1 LDYIKRK
8 FTTKDLGGNDSLNLY
23 PICCWHI
30 GAAQCDLKFIHDT
43 VAEINDDSS
52 ARWIYMGDGGECV
65 TRLSKGNVFDQTL
78 SPQEQHDFLYDTF
91 FPIRKKG
98 LWGIRGNHGNRID
111 LESGLSFDKSLMTAL
126 AIPYLGVSGI
136 GNIRINRSS
145 YDVFTHHGAPS
156 GAALQ
161 SKVAAAKK
169 AYHVIADI
177 RITGHSHVAMELDPE
192 FYSYADNTA
201 MRILKRPIHQV
212 IAGCA
217 YDSSVMGYA
226 EEKLYSPIL
235 PGRAIIN
242 LAGQINVGSGWPA
255 HHIRTRIERSMGLV
269 DPRVYSGAELEKWRR
284 EALLDPK

>member
-1 LDYIKRK
+1 MDYIKRK
-8 FTTKDLGGNDSLNLY
+8 FATNDLGGKDSLNLH

-43 VAEINDDSS
+43 VAEIADDPS

-65 TRLSKGNVFDQTL
+65 TKLSKGNIFEQTL
-78 SPQEQHDFLYDTF
+78 SPQEQHDYLYDTF
-91 FPIRKKG
+91 FPIRDKG

-111 LESGLSFDKSLMTAL
+111 IESGLSFDKSLMTAL
-126 AIPYLGVSGI
+126 AIPYLGVSSI
-136 GNIRINRSS
+136 GNLRINRSS

-161 SKVAAAKK
+161 SKVMAAKK

-217 YDSSVMGYA
+217 YDSSVTGYA

-235 PGRAIIN
+235 PGRAVIN
-242 LAGQINVGSGWPA
+242 FAGKPNAGDGHPA

-269 DPRVYSGAELEKWRR
+269 DPRVYTGSELEKWRR